1 MGQDRVE
8 LAEICAHAS
17 NVKSLHCPASMIH
30 CGVECSAWG
39 RHDHLGHQGI
49 ELRRRSPTGIA
60 AAIDA
65 HAWTRRFPVAGD
77 CSCSGCYDPGLQCPS
92 SWFADGALIAHVQR
106 LERFA
111 HGDTKLGLY

>member
-8 LAEICAHAS
+8 LAEICTHPS
-17 NVKSLHCPASMIH
+17 NVKSLHCPASMIY
-30 CGVECSAWG
+30 CGVECPAWG

-65 HAWTRRFPVAGD
+65 HARTRRFPVAGD
-77 CSCSGCYDPGLQCPS
+77 RACSCSYNSSLQRPS
-92 SWFADGALIAHVQR
+92 AWFADGVLIAHVQR
-106 LERFA
+106 FERFA